1 MSNEKDH
8 IKWENFIEGIIDEL
22 KVFGAE
28 TVTEQEDVYLIA
40 KTLLKLPKEVREKVL
55 DEVWFII
62 TDEVEGT
69 IFRIDISTE
78 VWRRL
83 FAPLREEEGDSLV
96 KLSALEEMLNKTN
109 MKIPFIVLNF
119 AAMREESEVD
129 KMNTIAHEIAH
140 FILGHDGYD
149 PRERN
154 MEKEADDL
162 IEKWGFKRKYK
173 SYEFR

>member
-1 MSNEKDH
+1 MPNEKDY
-8 IKWENFIEGIIDEL
+8 IKWENSIEGVIDEL

-28 TVTEQEDVYLIA
+28 TVAEQEDVYLIA

-55 DEVWFII
+55 DEVCFII
-62 TDEVEGT
+62 ADEVEGT
-69 IFRIDISTE
+69 IFRMDISTE

-83 FAPLREEEGDSLV
+83 FAPLREEEGDPLV
-96 KLSALEEMLNKTN
+96 KLSAFEEMLNKTD
-109 MKIPFIVLNF
+109 MRIPFIILNF
-119 AAMREESEVD
+119 AAMRGKSEAD

-140 FILGHDGYD
+140 FILGHNGYN

-154 MEKEADDL
+154 VEKETDDL

-173 SYEFR
+173 NYEF

>member
-40 KTLLKLPKEVREKVL
+40 KTLLRLPKEVREKVL

-69 IFRIDISTE
+69 IFRMDISTE

-83 FAPLREEEGDSLV
+83 LAPLREEEGDSLV